1 MKQERFWKKGELLLV
16 NLDERALA
24 SGSAWCV
31 VPMARPGLA
40 PPWQEAETA
49 ESGVRESDI

>member
-1 MKQERFWKKGELLLV
+1 M
-16 NLDERALA
+16 NLDKRALA
-24 SGSAWCV
+24 FGSAWCV

-49 ESGVRESDI
+49 ESGVRESDIWAFSV